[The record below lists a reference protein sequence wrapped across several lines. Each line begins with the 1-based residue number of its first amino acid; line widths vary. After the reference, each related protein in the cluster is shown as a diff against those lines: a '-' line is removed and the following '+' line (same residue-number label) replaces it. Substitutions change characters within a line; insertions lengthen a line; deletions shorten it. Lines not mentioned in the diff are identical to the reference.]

1 MLELEITESLT
12 MDDVAFTREVL
23 GHLRELGVHSSCDQV
38 QGFLF
43 SRPVPA
49 EEAIELLARGAFAL

>member
-1 MLELEITESLT
+1 M
-12 MDDVAFTREVL
+12 
-23 GHLRELGVHSSCDQV
+23 

-49 EEAIELLARGAFAL
+49 EQFEQLLRLQQLAADPASTRPRAALIAS

>member
-1 MLELEITESLT
+1 MI
-12 MDDVAFTREVL
+12 DAL
-23 GHLRELGVHSSCDQV
+23 GCHFA

-49 EEAIELLARGAFAL
+49 EEAVELIGAPAKIS